1 MSDKPRGYFS
11 KLLVMDC
18 ETSGLAFKNYDP
30 SIEPDGSGVYQS
42 VSWGLAVVD
51 STNFKVIDTLYVEI
65 KHNGVAIWS
74 EGAER
79 VHKMSKEYLEENG
92 LSEEDAAVEI
102 GEFILKHF
110 GTNIVRCAGH
120 NVATFDIW
128 FMRRLLEQFD
138 IMFETGN
145 RFVDTNSIGYACYE
159 TYTSD
164 QLFELMGVER
174 DTHNAMEDVMAC
186 VKVLKNTRH
195 IYNTVLGE

>member
-1 MSDKPRGYFS
+1 MSDKPQGYFS

-18 ETSGLAFKNYDP
+18 ETSGLAFSHYDP
-30 SIEPDGSGVYQS
+30 SIEPDGREYQA

-51 STNFKVIDTLYVEI
+51 STTFKVIDTLYVEI
-65 KHNGVAIWS
+65 KHNGLAIWS
-74 EGAER
+74 DKAEA
-79 VHKMSKEYLEENG
+79 VHQMSKEYLEENG

-110 GTNIVRCAGH
+110 GTGAVRCAGH

-128 FMRRLLEQFD
+128 FMRRLLEKFE
-138 IMFETGN
+138 IMFSTGN

-174 DTHNAMEDVMAC
+174 GSHNAMEDVMAC
-186 VKVLKNTRH
+186 IKVLKNTRH
-195 IYNTVLGE
+195 IYNTVLGG